1 MGLIHLDAGVVI
13 GFLDADDAHH
23 QSAAQAL
30 AAALRSG
37 DRLAMAA
44 SAFAECLVGPSRRG
58 ERAVATVSDLFAQLP
73 IDIVDLDAGTARRAA
88 ALRAKHAALRLPDA
102 LVIATASERSAD
114 HLITTDRRWPTA
126 RKLGLSTTI
135 TVL

>member
-13 GFLDADDAHH
+13 GFLDADDTHH
-23 QSAAQAL
+23 QSAAQTL
-30 AAALRSG
+30 AASLRSG

-58 ERAVATVSDLFAQLP
+58 ERAVATVSDLFERLP
-73 IDIVDLDAGTARRAA
+73 IDIVDLDADTARRAA
-88 ALRAKHAALRLPDA
+88 ALRARHASLRLPDA
-102 LVIATASERSAD
+102 LVLATASESSAD

-126 RKLGLSTTI
+126 RKLALALTI

>member
-13 GFLDADDAHH
+13 GLLDASDAHH
-23 QSAAQAL
+23 ESASSAL
-30 AAALRSG
+30 ADVVRSG

-58 ERAVATVSDLFAQLP
+58 GSAVATVDELFRRLP
-73 IDIVDLDAGTARRAA
+73 IEVVGLDSATARVAA
-88 ALRAKHAALRLPDA
+88 AFRARHTSLRLPDA
-102 LVIATASERSAD
+102 LVIATAANSSAD
-114 HLITTDRRWPTA
+114 RLITTARRWPTA
-126 RKLGLSTTI
+126 RNLGLSASI

>member
-13 GFLDADDAHH
+13 GLLDANDAHH
-23 QSAAQAL
+23 QAATEAL
-30 AAALRSG
+30 ADALRAG

-58 ERAVATVSDLFAQLP
+58 GKAVTVLRDLFARLP
-73 IDIVDLDAGTARRAA
+73 IDVVDLDADTAQAA
-88 ALRAKHAALRLPDA
+88 ASLRARHRSLRLPDA
-102 LVIATASERSAD
+102 LVLATAAQCNAD
-114 HLITTDRRWPTA
+114 QLITTDHRWPTA
-126 RKLGLSTTI
+126 RKLGLALTI